1 MSVFDEL
8 LAIKRFRE
16 GQAEIAVSRQRL
28 RHAEADAA
36 KRGSEAAL
44 VSYRDEAERHEQAM
58 YSDLCSR
65 VVRVREIE
73 NVLQGVAG
81 LREGERQHE
90 QAVET
95 AAQQLEHESKALA
108 ASRQQHQ
115 QAVRL
120 TGKFVELAPCSRAPA
135 AARPRIFQA
144 ISKVSLVKLGDTHLK
159 PIQSVLNFI
168 ELILKLQQS
177 LSNVQH
183 TVTLN
188 ITGSVLGLT

>member
-36 KRGSEAAL
+36 RRGSEAAL
-44 VSYRDEAERHEQAM
+44 ASYRGEAERREQAM

-81 LREGERQHE
+81 LREGERQRE
-90 QAVET
+90 QAVE
-95 AAQQLEHESKALA
+95 AAARQLEQESQALA

-115 QAVRL
+115 QAARL
-120 TGKFVELAPCSRAPA
+120 TGKFVELA
-135 AARPRIFQA
+135 RIH
-144 ISKVSLVKLGDTHLK
+144 LDEHLK
-159 PIQSVLNFI
+159 ALEQKEDLEMEEAASISRDR
-168 ELILKLQQS
+168 EDWE
-177 LSNVQH
+177 QH
-183 TVTLN
+183 EEFEPA
-188 ITGSVLGLT
+188 

>member
-36 KRGSEAAL
+36 REASEQAL
-44 VSYRDEAERHEQAM
+44 ADFRDESERRERAM

-73 NVLQGVAG
+73 DVLQGVAG
-81 LREGERQHE
+81 LREGERQRE
-90 QAVET
+90 QAVEQ
-95 AAQQLEHESKALA
+95 AAERLREENQALA
-108 ASRQQHQ
+108 DRRAQHQ

-120 TGKFVELAPCSRAPA
+120 TGKFVELASIHLAE
-135 AARPRIFQA
+135 
-144 ISKVSLVKLGDTHLK
+144 HLK
-159 PIQSVLNFI
+159 AL
-168 ELILKLQQS
+168 EHKEDMEMEEAAS
-177 LSNVQH
+177 LSRDREDWEQH
-183 TVTLN
+183 EEFEPA
-188 ITGSVLGLT
+188 

>member
-36 KRGSEAAL
+36 REASERAL
-44 VSYRDEAERHEQAM
+44 ADFRNESERRERAM

-73 NVLQGVAG
+73 DVLQGVAG
-81 LREGERQHE
+81 LREGERQRE
-90 QAVET
+90 QAVEQ
-95 AAQQLEHESKALA
+95 AAERLREENQALA
-108 ASRQQHQ
+108 ELRAQHQ

-120 TGKFVELAPCSRAPA
+120 TGKFVELASIHLAE
-135 AARPRIFQA
+135 
-144 ISKVSLVKLGDTHLK
+144 HLK
-159 PIQSVLNFI
+159 AL
-168 ELILKLQQS
+168 EHKEDMEMEEAAS
-177 LSNVQH
+177 LSRDREDWEQH
-183 TVTLN
+183 EEFEPA
-188 ITGSVLGLT
+188 

>member
-36 KRGSEAAL
+36 RRDSEAAL
-44 VSYRDEAERHEQAM
+44 ASYRDEAVRRERAL

-73 NVLQGVAG
+73 TVLQDVAG
-81 LREGERQHE
+81 LREGERQRE

-95 AAQQLEHESKALA
+95 AERRLEEENQALA
-108 ASRQQHQ
+108 ASRQQHR
-115 QAVRL
+115 QAARL
-120 TGKFVELAPCSRAPA
+120 TGKFVE
-135 AARPRIFQA
+135 
-144 ISKVSLVKLGDTHLK
+144 
-159 PIQSVLNFI
+159 
-168 ELILKLQQS
+168 
-177 LSNVQH
+177 
-183 TVTLN
+183 
-188 ITGSVLGLT
+188 

>member
-36 KRGSEAAL
+36 RVASERAL
-44 VSYRDEAERHEQAM
+44 ADFRDESERRERAM

-73 NVLQGVAG
+73 DVLQGVAG
-81 LREGERQHE
+81 LREGERQREQVVE
-90 QAVET
+90 QAAERLREEN
-95 AAQQLEHESKALA
+95 QALA
-108 ASRQQHQ
+108 DRRAQHQ

-120 TGKFVELAPCSRAPA
+120 TGKFVELASIHLAE
-135 AARPRIFQA
+135 
-144 ISKVSLVKLGDTHLK
+144 HLK
-159 PIQSVLNFI
+159 AL
-168 ELILKLQQS
+168 EHKEDMEMEEAAS
-177 LSNVQH
+177 LSRDREDWEQH
-183 TVTLN
+183 EEFEPA
-188 ITGSVLGLT
+188 

>member
-28 RHAEADAA
+28 RQAEADAA
-36 KRGSEAAL
+36 RRDSEAAL
-44 VSYRDEAERHEQAM
+44 ASYRDEAVRREQAL

-65 VVRVREIE
+65 VVRVRDIE
-73 NVLQGVAG
+73 TVLQDVAG
-81 LREGERQHE
+81 LREGERLHE

-95 AAQQLEHESKALA
+95 AEHRLEAENQALA

-120 TGKFVELAPCSRAPA
+120 TGKFVELARIHLDEHMKALEQKEDLEMEEAASVSRDREDWEQHEEFEPA
-135 AARPRIFQA
+135 
-144 ISKVSLVKLGDTHLK
+144 
-159 PIQSVLNFI
+159 
-168 ELILKLQQS
+168 
-177 LSNVQH
+177 
-183 TVTLN
+183 
-188 ITGSVLGLT
+188 

>member
-36 KRGSEAAL
+36 KRDTDAAL
-44 VSYRDEAERHEQAM
+44 VAYRDEAERREQAM

-81 LREGERQHE
+81 LREGERQRE
-90 QAVET
+90 QAVEA
-95 AAQQLEHESKALA
+95 AAQQLDQENKALA

-115 QAVRL
+115 HAVRL
-120 TGKFVELAPCSRAPA
+120 TGKFVELA
-135 AARPRIFQA
+135 RIH
-144 ISKVSLVKLGDTHLK
+144 LDEHLK
-159 PIQSVLNFI
+159 ALEQKEDLEMEEAASVSRDR
-168 ELILKLQQS
+168 EDWE
-177 LSNVQH
+177 QH
-183 TVTLN
+183 EEYEPA
-188 ITGSVLGLT
+188 

>member
-44 VSYRDEAERHEQAM
+44 VSYRDEAERHEHAM

-81 LREGERQHE
+81 LREGERQRE
-90 QAVET
+90 QAVEA
-95 AAQQLEHESKALA
+95 AAQQLEQESKALA

-115 QAVRL
+115 HAVRL
-120 TGKFVELAPCSRAPA
+120 TGKFVELAR
-135 AARPRIFQA
+135 
-144 ISKVSLVKLGDTHLK
+144 VHLDEHLK
-159 PIQSVLNFI
+159 ALEQKEDLEMEEAASISRDR
-168 ELILKLQQS
+168 EDWE
-177 LSNVQH
+177 QH
-183 TVTLN
+183 EEYEPA
-188 ITGSVLGLT
+188 

>member
-36 KRGSEAAL
+36 RRGSEAAL
-44 VSYRDEAERHEQAM
+44 AAWRDEAEQREQAM

-81 LREGERQHE
+81 LREEERQRE
-90 QAVET
+90 QALEA
-95 AAQQLEHESKALA
+95 AAQRLEQEGQALA

-120 TGKFVELAPCSRAPA
+120 TGKFVELA
-135 AARPRIFQA
+135 RIH
-144 ISKVSLVKLGDTHLK
+144 LDEHLK
-159 PIQSVLNFI
+159 ALEQKEDLEMEEAASVTRDR
-168 ELILKLQQS
+168 EDWE
-177 LSNVQH
+177 QH
-183 TVTLN
+183 EEFEPA
-188 ITGSVLGLT
+188 